1 MAWPVRD
8 LRAFLQGEWRLSRR
22 IHDLRLA
29 LRGRFDG
36 RASVTAATDSL
47 LLKET
52 GRFAFGGH
60 VSDASQNYRIVW
72 EGAAARVF
80 RADGSTFHDLDLS
93 SGWARILHRCG
104 DDLYRGRYRVTD
116 DGHFIVA
123 WRVTGPRKDYRMA
136 SLYSRIA
143 SRLP

>member
-1 MAWPVRD
+1 MAGPVRD

-22 IHDLRLA
+22 VHDLRLA
-29 LRGRFDG
+29 LRGRFEG
-36 RASVTAATDSL
+36 RASVTAATDGL

-52 GRFAFGGH
+52 GRLAFGDH
-60 VSDASQNYRIVW
+60 VSDASQHYRIVW
-72 EGAAARVF
+72 EGAVARVF
-80 RADGSTFHDLDLS
+80 RADGSIFHDLDLS

-104 DDLYRGRYRVTD
+104 DDLYRGRYRVLD
-116 DGHFIVA
+116 ADRYGVV
-123 WRVTGPRKDYRMA
+123 WRVTCPRKDYRMV